1 MAWPPISL
9 NADKEFAHYIF
20 DEAAM
25 ALPLDIDR
33 QTALQSRE
41 GIRAL
46 AGALYEALAGL
57 GVTYTLE
64 RYEADPRVQHIR
76 SPEQILGGA
85 REGTCLDLALL
96 YAGLALGK
104 ELVPLIVA
112 LDGHALVALSLE
124 YTRRTAS
131 HMARNVEGSWIE
143 EGLLRDGA
151 KLRGLVDEG
160 HYIAIE
166 CTGFARSDVLSASVP
181 EGAGRVDGKLNFEA
195 AVATGRAQ
203 LSFAKRPFRFAV
215 DVAVLRDRHRYFC
228 YEAPLAGVT
237 TPYRHKVDRLMAKET
252 LFAGRDKELAW
263 LDHAT
268 AGSGTRHAFVT
279 GESGTGKTAL
289 LVHWVRRLL
298 ERPASRTAEQD
309 LRVVYVFI
317 NRQAE
322 LDDQSSVLSLLC
334 HQLQRAHGRNDS
346 VPTDLPTLEQR
357 YAELISSE
365 LPAGRRSIVVIDGLD
380 EAEAKGWNPR
390 FLVPQTP
397 IERTHVVFSARSIA
411 GRNWPE
417 WLDVPEQHVDQLT
430 LGGLTAAGV
439 EAVLVEASGKL
450 GEKAKDTAFVDAL
463 YKVSGGDPMY
473 LSLLV
478 KDLQAVQ
485 TKGEPPTIE
494 AVKVKPKGLDS
505 YLKAWWN
512 DLAAQ
517 GKAEPAVRDLLGYLL
532 VGRGALSREVLLD
545 IDNTDQMDGLSI
557 DDAIERIRR
566 YVVGDEVDGFRLGHP
581 RLGPYLIGE
590 GERVPR
596 IPPSELR
603 GVSEALAR
611 WCEQSWSDPKKPYA
625 SKYVIGQLCEQRN
638 REQPARRSSIT
649 DRMLNLVRDPAFRRH
664 RLDEPDGLIHDRS
677 DLADLL
683 AAALDDP
690 LPDRL
695 PELAEAAFSI
705 AGLQHTLGDRVRRI
719 FERIERAAAG
729 DLTGV
734 PVLFQTLAPGTGWQS
749 VMLLIS
755 CGLVALTDR
764 PRAVKY
770 RRALTDILRRETF
783 DATVE
788 LLERRVEEMLGAAPN
803 ADWPL
808 PYPPWT
814 LPVDSITAETAR
826 GIVTRIGGAGDA
838 ERLSSQLDPS
848 MIGTMDGDSHSSA
861 APIYL
866 AERDSP
872 WLVANAVRAYSGRW
886 DMTSSEAEVLI
897 ARYIAAHAA
906 NPYREYRLRSLWGV
920 LGAVLAHPDPRNAI
934 ASARRVTEAAA
945 QPMTVDYREMLRLA
959 SLGLSARLGDG
970 VAALELQRCIAD
982 AISAALR
989 TESDTWGTH
998 TRRLAALAEVV
1009 RLTEDDPD
1017 AFALLER
1024 AHRLPFGYAGFQ
1036 TRASLALADAEFV
1049 CHPEAAEMVV
1059 HSIEAALKSAHN
1071 VQEAR
1076 FCASTTASVRTIRSR
1091 WLPGSVNDLAKVVDR
1106 FAENPH
1112 DAEFSLRFNV
1122 GEDFAKRADHW
1133 NMLPIPIAM
1142 RNARTL
1148 EEVARD
1154 VFSMPIDVVLRLNN
1168 ARPGDQLDEVSV
1180 PDPNFTPL
1188 LAARLSS
1195 EVLGRRHEFGG
1206 HAAVLIARL
1215 LPAAAADAT
1224 TLDAVMARLALAC
1237 APTNLALVQ
1246 RLGHAAPQD
1255 WMHEPIRAE
1264 RGLGFH
1270 Y

>member
-9 NADKEFAHYIF
+9 NADKEFVHYVF

-25 ALPLDIDR
+25 ALPLKIDR
-33 QTALQSRE
+33 QAALQSRE

-46 AGALYEALAGL
+46 AGALYESLAGK

-104 ELVPLIVA
+104 ELVPLVVA

-131 HMARNVEGSWIE
+131 HMARNAEGSWIE
-143 EGLLRDGA
+143 EGLLRDDGA

-166 CTGFARSDVLSASVP
+166 CTGFARGDVLSASVP

-195 AVATGRAQ
+195 AVAAGRAQ
-203 LSFAKRPFRFAV
+203 LSFAKRPFRFAI
-215 DVAVLRDRHRYFC
+215 DVAVLRDRHGVFP

-252 LFAGRDKELAW
+252 LFAGRDEELAW

-268 AGSGTRHAFVT
+268 AGSGKRHAFIT

-289 LVHWVRRLL
+289 LVHWVRQLL
-298 ERPASRTAEQD
+298 ERPASRAAEQD

-334 HQLQRAHGRNDS
+334 HQLQRVHGRNDS
-346 VPTDLPTLEQR
+346 VPTDLPNLEQR
-357 YAELISSE
+357 YAELMSSE

-397 IERTHVVFSARSIA
+397 VERTHVVFSARSIA
-411 GRNWPE
+411 ERNWPE
-417 WLDVPEQHVDQLT
+417 WLDVPEEHVDQLT
-430 LGGLTAAGV
+430 LGWLTAAGV
-439 EAVLVEASGKL
+439 EAVLAEASGKL
-450 GEKAKDTAFVDAL
+450 GEKAKDAAFVDAL
-463 YKVSGGDPMY
+463 HKVSGGDPMY

-478 KDLQAVQ
+478 KDLQAAQ
-485 TKGEPPTIE
+485 AKGEPPTIE

-532 VGRGALSREVLLD
+532 VGRGTLSREVLLD
-545 IDNTDQMDGLSI
+545 IDNTDQLDGLSI

-566 YVVGDEVDGFRLGHP
+566 YVVGDEVEGFRLGHP

-590 GERVPR
+590 R

-611 WCEQSWSDPKKPYA
+611 WCEQSWSDPKKSYA

-638 REQPARRSSIT
+638 RQQPAQRSSIT

-664 RLDEPDGLIHDRS
+664 RVDEPDGLMHDRS

-695 PELAEAAFSI
+695 PELAEAGFSI
-705 AGLQHTLGDRVRRI
+705 AGLQHTLGDRVRRV
-719 FERIERAAAG
+719 FERAAAG

-734 PVLFQTLAPGTGWQS
+734 PALFQTLAPGTGWES
-749 VMLLIS
+749 VMLLTS

-770 RRALTDILRRETF
+770 RSALADILRRETF
-783 DATVE
+783 DATVK
-788 LLERRVEEMLGAAPN
+788 LLERRVDATLGAAPN
-803 ADWPL
+803 AAWPL
-808 PYPPWT
+808 PYSPGT

-826 GIVTRIGGAGDA
+826 GIVTRMGGAGDA

-848 MIGTMDGDSHSSA
+848 LIGSMMDGDPHSDA
-861 APIYL
+861 APVYL

-872 WLVANAVRAYSGRW
+872 WLVANAIRASSGPW
-886 DMTSSEAEVLI
+886 DMTPSEAEGLI

-920 LGAVLAHPDPRNAI
+920 LGAVLAHPDPRVAI
-934 ASARRVTEAAA
+934 ASARQVAEAAA

-970 VAALELQRCIAD
+970 VAAQTLQRCIAQ
-982 AISAALR
+982 AKSAASELNPVR
-989 TESDTWGTH
+989 TESDAWGTH
-998 TRRLAALAEVV
+998 TRRLAALAEVA

-1017 AFALLER
+1017 ALDLLER

-1036 TRASLALADAEFV
+1036 ARASLALADAEFV

-1059 HSIEAALKSAHN
+1059 HSIEAALQSAHN

-1076 FCASTTASVRTIRSR
+1076 FCAFTTASVRTIRSG

-1106 FAENPH
+1106 FAGNPH
-1112 DAEFSLRFNV
+1112 DAEFSPRFTV

-1133 NMLPIPIAM
+1133 NMLPIPTAM

-1154 VFSMPIDVVLRLNN
+1154 VFSVPIDVVLRLNS
-1168 ARPGDQLDEVSV
+1168 ARPGDQLAEVAV
-1180 PDPNFTPL
+1180 PDTNFAPL

-1224 TLDAVMARLALAC
+1224 TLDAVMARLAFAC
-1237 APTNLALVQ
+1237 APTNLALVR

-1255 WMHEPIRAE
+1255 WMLSPIPMPRISPESA
-1264 RGLGFH
+1264 
-1270 Y
+1270 